1 MKSLAVA
8 SGNRASSPPFVL
20 YPSRSPPLQYSRIS
34 CDCDGGWVP
43 GLEGLGVTTWMVSMR
58 RRMLGWERVERIAFS
73 SRIPPRTRSSILLGS
88 ISFTATTSPV
98 RRCVA
103 RYTFANEPTPI
114 SSRSLYSPTTRG
126 GSTILFSAAAP
137 ADLAGAAAIVVVVGK
152 ACSGSRETVWIRG
165 PPGGGLGI
173 FVAVNSSP
181 SLSTN
186 DPTRYIWVGPAKG
199 ALVGGVR
206 IE

>member
-1 MKSLAVA
+1 M
-8 SGNRASSPPFVL
+8 
-20 YPSRSPPLQYSRIS
+20 
-34 CDCDGGWVP
+34 P
-43 GLEGLGVTTWMVSMR
+43 GLEGLGVTTWMVPMR
-58 RRMLGWERVERIAFS
+58 RRMLGWERVERMAFS

-114 SSRSLYSPTTRG
+114 SSSSLYSPTTRG

-137 ADLAGAAAIVVVVGK
+137 ADLAGAAAIVVVVGE

-165 PPGGGLGI
+165 APGGGLGI

-181 SLSTN
+181 SLSTTE
-186 DPTRYIWVGPAKG
+186 PTRQSLETEYVSNIPRSKG
-199 ALVGGVR
+199 DTLVR
-206 IE
+206 H

>member
-1 MKSLAVA
+1 
-8 SGNRASSPPFVL
+8 
-20 YPSRSPPLQYSRIS
+20 
-34 CDCDGGWVP
+34 
-43 GLEGLGVTTWMVSMR
+43 
-58 RRMLGWERVERIAFS
+58 MLGWERVERMAFS

-114 SSRSLYSPTTRG
+114 SSSSLYSPTTRG

-137 ADLAGAAAIVVVVGK
+137 ADLAGAAAIVMVVGE

-165 PPGGGLGI
+165 APGGGLGI

-181 SLSTN
+181 SLSTTE
-186 DPTRYIWVGPAKG
+186 PTRQSLETEYVSNIPRSKG
-199 ALVGGVR
+199 DTLVR
-206 IE
+206 H